1 MTTEKKIVKVKTLPP
16 KKLVKP
22 HENSFSKNKS
32 AVPAE
37 ISSLHSE
44 EKLSIINHKNFL
56 QETKTHILTKKS
68 RKKNRKN
75 DLVKNLLLWF
85 QYKVPHSKF
94 EIYVT

>member
-1 MTTEKKIVKVKTLPP
+1 M
-16 KKLVKP
+16 KP

-37 ISSLHSE
+37 ISSLYIR
-44 EKLSIINHKNFL
+44 KKKKSIINHKNSL

>member
-1 MTTEKKIVKVKTLPP
+1 M
-16 KKLVKP
+16 KP

-85 QYKVPHSKF
+85 QYKVPHKMDVGINPLCNFDIQKSGPRP
-94 EIYVT
+94 

>member
-1 MTTEKKIVKVKTLPP
+1 MKVKTLPP

-68 RKKNRKN
+68 RKKKSQKWSRQKS
-75 DLVKNLLLWF
+75 VVMVSV
-85 QYKVPHSKF
+85 QSPSQ
-94 EIYVT
+94 